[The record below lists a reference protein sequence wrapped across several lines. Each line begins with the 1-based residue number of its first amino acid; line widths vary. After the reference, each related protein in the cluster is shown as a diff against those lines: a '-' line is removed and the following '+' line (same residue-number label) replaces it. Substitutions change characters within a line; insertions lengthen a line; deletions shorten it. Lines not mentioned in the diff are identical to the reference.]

1 VTFWTLTILFAVV
14 VSNIPFLQ
22 RYKLDHNAKHPP
34 RELVLK
40 AYRNCIVNHL
50 VAHPLFAFVF
60 YELAVNKIGMETSM
74 TNLPSLGTMAKHIFI
89 TLLVEDFLFYWIH
102 RSLHH
107 RLVYKYI
114 HKQHHE
120 FKANVGI
127 AAEYFHPVEDL
138 FNIVPMVAGPLFL
151 KMHFC
156 TFMVW
161 IVIRISEIVDAHS
174 GYALPFSIW
183 EISLRLQG
191 GADRHEFHHSHNKGS
206 YGSFTKFWDWLFN
219 TDSHYYKWKAK
230 KEEANKK
237 TK

>member
-1 VTFWTLTILFAVV
+1 M
-14 VSNIPFLQ
+14 
-22 RYKLDHNAKHPP
+22 
-34 RELVLK
+34 
-40 AYRNCIVNHL
+40 
-50 VAHPLFAFVF
+50 
-60 YELAVNKIGMETSM
+60 NKIGMETS
-74 TNLPSLGTMAKHIFI
+74 TSNLPTVGTMAKHI
-89 TLLVEDFLFYWIH
+89 
-102 RSLHH
+102 SL
-107 RLVYKYI
+107 RFSWKIFCSIGFTSRISSSLWCTNTS

-138 FNIVPMVAGPLFL
+138 FNIIPMITGPLLL

-206 YGSFTKFWDWLFN
+206 YGSFTKFWDWMFN
-219 TDSHYYKWKAK
+219 TDAAY
-230 KEEANKK
+230 
-237 TK
+237 

>member
-1 VTFWTLTILFAVV
+1 MSHDLKSNTLDGMKDMLNGLILIKVKTEY
-14 VSNIPFLQ
+14 Q
-22 RYKLDHNAKHPP
+22 DH
-34 RELVLK
+34 
-40 AYRNCIVNHL
+40 
-50 VAHPLFAFVF
+50 
-60 YELAVNKIGMETSM
+60 
-74 TNLPSLGTMAKHIFI
+74 
-89 TLLVEDFLFYWIH
+89 
-102 RSLHH
+102 
-107 RLVYKYI
+107 I

-138 FNIVPMVAGPLFL
+138 FNIIPMITGPLLL

-206 YGSFTKFWDWLFN
+206 YGSFTKFWDWMFN
-219 TDSHYYKWKAK
+219 TDAAYYEWKAK
-230 KEEANKK
+230 KSAKK